1 MIEKGV
7 VEEILARTDI
17 ESLISSYVSL
27 RRAGANMQG
36 LCPFHS
42 EKTPSFV
49 VFGGKNSFYCF
60 GCGAGG
66 DAINFVRRV
75 ENLEFED
82 AVEFLGKRA
91 GITVTRTEGDRS
103 RPRYDRKRMFT
114 MNRDAARFFH
124 ASLHTEKED
133 AVEALRYLTER
144 RGLDAATLKHFGIGY
159 APSESGAFYRHMQRL
174 GYTDDELIAGFLCG
188 RTDSGRVYDAF
199 RSRVMFPIIDVSGNI
214 IAFGGRLI
222 DTVQK
227 ANPNLSK
234 YKNSSDTP
242 VFLKRRN
249 LFALNFAR
257 QSCAERMILCEGY
270 MDVIALHAAGFT
282 NAIATLGTAI
292 TAEQAR
298 LMSQYTRSVI
308 IAYDSDDAGRGAAEK
323 AMRLLAQVGL
333 DVRILRMD
341 GAKDPDEYIKKF
353 GAAGFRRLLDA
364 SRSKFEYRLETAL
377 ETYNIALPEE
387 KIKAIA
393 YMTEQISGIASEAE
407 RDVYVSEVAK
417 RFDVDR
423 KSLANDVA
431 RSLKRK
437 QRAGEKE
444 RITAMKQASL
454 GYADRVNPD
463 YARAPDIARCEEAV
477 LGLLLSYPEHRQSV
491 LMDDSVLCEAD
502 FFSALGKRVFTYL
515 RDAERSE
522 DGFSESMMSAVFSPE
537 EMGRI
542 THMRVLRMD
551 LTDNGHEVLMES
563 IATLKRLVLD
573 KKSTSGGG
581 SAETLAAILA
591 SKRQENK

>member
-91 GITVTRTEGDRS
+91 GITVTRTDGDRT
-103 RPRYDRKRMFT
+103 RPRYDRKRMFA

-124 ASLHTEKED
+124 ASLHSGKED
-133 AVEALRYLTER
+133 AEEALRYLTER
-144 RGLDAATLKHFGIGY
+144 RGLDASTLKHFGIGY

-298 LMSQYTRSVI
+298 LMSQYTRSVV

-353 GAAGFRRLLDA
+353 GASGFKRLLDA

-377 ETYNIALPEE
+377 ETYNIAIPEE

-393 YMTEQISGIASEAE
+393 YMTDQISGIHSEAE

-417 RFDVDR
+417 RFDIDR
-423 KSLANDVA
+423 KSLANDVSRA
-431 RSLKRK
+431 LKRK

-444 RITAMKQASL
+444 RMTAMRQASL

-463 YARAPDIARCEEAV
+463 YARAPDIARSEEAV
-477 LGLLLSYPEHRQSV
+477 LGLLLSYPEHRQYV
-491 LMDDSVLCEAD
+491 LSDDRMLCEEH
-502 FFSALGKRVFTYL
+502 FFSNLGKRIFAYL

-522 DGFSESMMSAVFSPE
+522 EGFSESMMSAVFSPE

-551 LTDNGHEVLMES
+551 LTDNGREVLVES
-563 IATLKRLVLD
+563 IATLKRLMLD
-573 KKSTSGGG
+573 KKSATGGG
-581 SAETLAAILA
+581 SAEALAAILA
-591 SKRQENK
+591 SKRQENQ